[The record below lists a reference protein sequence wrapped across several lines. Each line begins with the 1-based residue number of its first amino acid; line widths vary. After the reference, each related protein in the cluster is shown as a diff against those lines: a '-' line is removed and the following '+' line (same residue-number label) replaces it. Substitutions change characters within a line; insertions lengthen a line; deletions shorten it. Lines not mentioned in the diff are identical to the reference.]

1 MPGADSFSTPATTP
15 GVCLWVFL
23 CIREH
28 NRVSER
34 ALWCCVYEKNVLSGL
49 PPFRG
54 RLSGVAVARSCALR
68 ARQPPDYRCLLF
80 LASMIS
86 CLLPFVGRPDP
97 GYAPS
102 QFIPFD
108 PFLSGGMYCSAPHRV
123 PALQLSLVGAVVSPA
138 SASAHA
144 RLLRLDAG
152 GVLLLDVAGW
162 RTAARF
168 RIAWTAI

>member
-1 MPGADSFSTPATTP
+1 MA
-15 GVCLWVFL
+15 
-23 CIREH
+23 R
-28 NRVSER
+28 
-34 ALWCCVYEKNVLSGL
+34 SGL
-49 PPFRG
+49 SPFRG
-54 RLSGVAVARSCALR
+54 RLSGAAIALHWPLR
-68 ARQPPDYRCLLF
+68 ARQPPDYLLAYF
-80 LASMIS
+80 LTPLIY

-97 GYAPS
+97 RYAPS

-123 PALQLSLVGAVVSPA
+123 PALQLSLVGAVVSPV